1 MMNTNKKPMRTIDSK
16 PEIAEVGNCE
26 KHGSFDFR
34 YLPFGK
40 KTFVIDCCAKCVDEK
55 DLEDKLTEEKLK
67 ADTDME
73 NERKRRENAR
83 VNAGISKRN
92 LYKTFDDYICTNEG
106 QSKAKNDCERFVKE
120 FPCEKSMIMVGGV
133 GTGKTLLASAM
144 LDSLVDNNRCEMIK
158 VIDLIRHLKSTWNKE
173 SESTE
178 EDIIK
183 YFVKLDLLILD
194 EVGSQ
199 FGSDTEKLFIF
210 DIIDG
215 RYQDMKQTVLISNL
229 DIDGIK
235 DVIGERCVDRLREGG
250 GSMIAFDWKSSRV

>member
-1 MMNTNKKPMRTIDSK
+1 MLTTKTKPDPVETGSCESHGTYEYRYIAFNNKFLVSDYCSKCADEQSLKSKLHKEKEDAARAIELKRYHRELNRT
-16 PEIAEVGNCE
+16 
-26 KHGSFDFR
+26 
-34 YLPFGK
+34 
-40 KTFVIDCCAKCVDEK
+40 
-55 DLEDKLTEEKLK
+55 
-67 ADTDME
+67 
-73 NERKRRENAR
+73 
-83 VNAGISKRN
+83 NAGISKRN

-106 QSKAKNDCERFVKE
+106 QSKAKNDCQRFVSE
-120 FPCEKSMIMVGGV
+120 FPSDKSMIMVGGV

-144 LDSLVDNNRCEMIK
+144 LDSLVDNNRCEIIK
-158 VIDLIRHLKSTWNKE
+158 VIDLIRHLKSTWSKDNE
-173 SESTE
+173 NTE
-178 EDIIK
+178 EDLIK
-183 YFVKLDLLILD
+183 YYCKLDLLILD

-215 RYQDMKQTVLISNL
+215 RYQNMKQTVLISNL

>member
-1 MMNTNKKPMRTIDSK
+1 MNRT
-16 PEIAEVGNCE
+16 
-26 KHGSFDFR
+26 
-34 YLPFGK
+34 
-40 KTFVIDCCAKCVDEK
+40 
-55 DLEDKLTEEKLK
+55 
-67 ADTDME
+67 
-73 NERKRRENAR
+73 
-83 VNAGISKRN
+83 NAGISKRN

-120 FPCEKSMIMVGGV
+120 FPSEKSMIMVGGV

-144 LDSLVDNNRCEMIK
+144 LDSLVDNNRCEIIK
-158 VIDLIRHLKSTWNKE
+158 VIDLIRHLKSTWAKDSDN
-173 SESTE
+173 TE
-178 EDIIK
+178 EDLIK
-183 YFVKLDLLILD
+183 YYCKLDLLILD

-235 DVIGERCVDRLREGG
+235 DVIGERCIDRLREGG

>member
-1 MMNTNKKPMRTIDSK
+1 MKTINDIPST
-16 PEIAEVGNCE
+16 PEIKTCE
-26 KHGSFDFR
+26 KHGDYEVKYSRISETRCWVFDNCR
-34 YLPFGK
+34 
-40 KTFVIDCCAKCVDEK
+40 TCVDENELK
-55 DLEDKLTEEKLK
+55 AKIKEENEKLER
-67 ADTDME
+67 DIE
-73 NERKRRENAR
+73 NKKKRRERNR
-83 VNAGISKRN
+83 VDAGISKRN
-92 LYKTFDDYICTNEG
+92 LYKTFSDYNCDNEG
-106 QSKAKNDCERFVKE
+106 QAKAKNDCERFVKE

-144 LDSLVDNNRCEMIK
+144 LDSLVDNNRCEIIK
-158 VIDLIRHLKSTWNKE
+158 VIDLIRHLKSTWAKD
-173 SESTE
+173 SEDTE

-183 YFVKLDLLILD
+183 YFIKLDLLILD

-229 DIDGIK
+229 DIVGIK

>member
-1 MMNTNKKPMRTIDSK
+1 MKTIEHIPETPEIKNCETHGDYEVKYMQMMPGKVWMLDHCMTCVSENEAHDKITKEKEDIARTI
-16 PEIAEVGNCE
+16 
-26 KHGSFDFR
+26 
-34 YLPFGK
+34 
-40 KTFVIDCCAKCVDEK
+40 
-55 DLEDKLTEEKLK
+55 
-67 ADTDME
+67 E

-106 QSKAKNDCERFVKE
+106 QEKAKADCVRYVEN
-120 FPCEKSMIMVGGV
+120 FPTDKSMIMVGGV
-133 GTGKTLLASAM
+133 GTGKTLLASAI
-144 LDSLVDNNRCEMIK
+144 LDALVDKYDCGIIK
-158 VIDLIRHLKSTWNKE
+158 TIDLVRRLKATWNRDSKD
-173 SESTE
+173 TE
-178 EDIIK
+178 EDVLNRFIDS
-183 YFVKLDLLILD
+183 DLLIID

-215 RYQDMKQTVLISNL
+215 RYQDMKPTILSSNL

-235 DVIGERCVDRLREGG
+235 DAIGERCVDRLREGG

>member
-1 MMNTNKKPMRTIDSK
+1 MKTILTMPD
-16 PEIAEVGNCE
+16 ILGTGTCE
-26 KHGSFDFR
+26 KHGVYDYR
-34 YLPFGK
+34 YMPFNNK
-40 KTFVIDCCAKCVDEK
+40 FMVSEYCSKCADEDSAERKLRDEK
-55 DLEDKLTEEKLK
+55 EK
-67 ADTDME
+67 A
-73 NERKRRENAR
+73 ERDARRKKEWRERSR

-92 LYKTFDDYICTNEG
+92 LYKTFNDYICTNEG

-144 LDSLVDNNRCEMIK
+144 LDSLVDNNRCEIIK
-158 VIDLIRHLKSTWNKE
+158 VIDLIRHLKSTWNKD

-178 EDIIK
+178 EDLIK
-183 YFVKLDLLILD
+183 HFVKLDLLILD

-229 DIDGIK
+229 DINGIK

-250 GSMIAFDWKSSRV
+250 GSMIAFDWKSSRI